1 MKFKFLEKRYIVTLV
16 GVSIYRCFVIANYFI
31 IFSKIPNLVW
41 RNRRELECDA
51 FVYGFKL
58 IDGSGSSITLP
69 MVLFLYQQIDSFVF
83 YRDSK
88 FQNILLIT
96 ISFT

>member
-1 MKFKFLEKRYIVTLV
+1 
-16 GVSIYRCFVIANYFI
+16 
-31 IFSKIPNLVW
+31 
-41 RNRRELECDA
+41 
-51 FVYGFKL
+51 
-58 IDGSGSSITLP
+58 